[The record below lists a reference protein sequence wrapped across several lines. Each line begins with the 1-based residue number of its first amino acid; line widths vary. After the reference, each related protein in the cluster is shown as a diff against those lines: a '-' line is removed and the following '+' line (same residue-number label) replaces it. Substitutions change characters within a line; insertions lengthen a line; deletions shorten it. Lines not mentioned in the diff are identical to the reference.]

1 MVNIDDNK
9 IVYDRLK
16 RKTVQG
22 IKDTKITSDIKFYA
36 FAATSTNKLQQ
47 EVAQAGYMIY
57 NKPSSSEALDMLRHM
72 VPADEYLVKVDDAKI
87 KRAKAKANMKVK

>member
-47 EVAQAGYMIY
+47 EVA
-57 NKPSSSEALDMLRHM
+57 
-72 VPADEYLVKVDDAKI
+72 
-87 KRAKAKANMKVK
+87 